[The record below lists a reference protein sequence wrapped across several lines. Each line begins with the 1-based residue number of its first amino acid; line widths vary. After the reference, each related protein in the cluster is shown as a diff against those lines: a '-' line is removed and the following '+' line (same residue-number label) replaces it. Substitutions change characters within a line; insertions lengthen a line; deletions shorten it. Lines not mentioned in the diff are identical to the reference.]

1 MSTDRIH
8 SLLGTRFSGWVGVA
22 DQFHH

>member
-8 SLLGTRFSGWVGVA
+8 SLLGTKFSGWVGVA
-22 DQFHH
+22 DRFHH